1 MTTDGKKSQLSF
13 KRNQTSGQQ
22 WKRPLLAVPRDD
34 PELKKRAYC
43 LATKSST
50 ELSDPS
56 NRLMTSTSSFYKLSC
71 RVSSMLRFKD
81 ALRGLKITIGPLKVP
96 EIKAAEK
103 EILKYVQFQCFKE
116 SISQLQQCKPV
127 SKNYYLH
134 KLNLFL
140 DEEGIVRVF
149 GRLSN
154 SALNF
159 ETKHPILL
167 HGDAYPVKL
176 LIKQIHVRLG
186 HLGLETVLGEVKRK
200 FHILKGNKVIKDTIK
215 SCVICRKVQGKVNSQ
230 IMAELPS
237 DRVKG
242 DDPPF
247 FHTGTDLFGP
257 FFVTKG
263 RGNK

>member
-1 MTTDGKKSQLSF
+1 M
-13 KRNQTSGQQ
+13 
-22 WKRPLLAVPRDD
+22 
-34 PELKKRAYC
+34 
-43 LATKSST
+43 
-50 ELSDPS
+50 
-56 NRLMTSTSSFYKLSC
+56 
-71 RVSSMLRFKD
+71 RV
-81 ALRGLKITIGPLKVP
+81 G
-96 EIKAAEK
+96 
-103 EILKYVQFQCFKE
+103 
-116 SISQLQQCKPV
+116 
-127 SKNYYLH
+127 
-134 KLNLFL
+134 
-140 DEEGIVRVF
+140 

-230 IMAELPS
+230 NMAELPS

-247 FHTGTDLFGP
+247 FHSGTNLFGP
-257 FFVTKG
+257 FFCYQRKSKQTRKALRCHIYVPLLKG
-263 RGNK
+263 RSPGDHTWLRHR